1 MSTGIRAT
9 VTFDCPAGCSVAEFS
24 AAADKEI
31 DSVATSVSKTGTP
44 VTEFLVDVSPTGE
57 SATGETETGGDAT
70 AGPSADQAQ
79 SETVANAEPVFS
91 YGSADVYRV
100 KHADDCPCTCLGQF
114 DCPIHRYLVDEGEL
128 TVVFHA
134 ETFEQLQEVTAALR
148 ERFPS
153 MDVQQLL
160 QPPLSGTPEDR
171 RFVNCGKLTD
181 RQQEVLRTAYREGYF
196 ERPRAANATELAEQ
210 LGISQSTFAEHLTAA
225 QRKLFGDVFD
235 DC

>member
-31 DSVATSVSKTGTP
+31 DSVSTSVSKTGTP
-44 VTEFLVDVSPTGE
+44 VTEFLVDVPPSE
-57 SATGETETGGDAT
+57 SATAEAETGGDAT
-70 AGPSADQAQ
+70 PSRSTTQ

-100 KHADDCPCTCLGQF
+100 EHADDCPCTCLGQF
-114 DCPIHRYLVDEGEL
+114 DCPIHRYLVGEGEL
-128 TVVFHA
+128 TIVFHA

-148 ERFPS
+148 DRFPS

-196 ERPRAANATELAEQ
+196 ERPRDANATELAEE

-225 QRKLFGDVFD
+225 QRKLFADVLEEGS
-235 DC
+235 

>member
-1 MSTGIRAT
+1 M
-9 VTFDCPAGCSVAEFS
+9 
-24 AAADKEI
+24 
-31 DSVATSVSKTGTP
+31 
-44 VTEFLVDVSPTGE
+44 
-57 SATGETETGGDAT
+57 
-70 AGPSADQAQ
+70 
-79 SETVANAEPVFS
+79 FS

-100 KHADDCPCTCLGQF
+100 EHADDCPCTCLGQF
-114 DCPIHRYLVDEGEL
+114 DCPVHRYLVSEGEL

-148 ERFPS
+148 DRFPS

>member
-24 AAADKEI
+24 AATDKEI

-44 VTEFLVDVSPTGE
+44 VTEFLVDVPAARE
-57 SATGETETGGDAT
+57 SATAETEAGGDA
-70 AGPSADQAQ
+70 SANQEQ
-79 SETVANAEPVFS
+79 PETIANAEPVFS

-100 KHADDCPCTCLGQF
+100 EHADDCPCACLGQF
-114 DCPIHRYLVDEGEL
+114 DCPIHRYLVSEGEL

-148 ERFPS
+148 DRFPS

-196 ERPRAANATELAEQ
+196 ERPRAANATELAEE

-225 QRKLFGDVFD
+225 QRKLFADVFA

>member
-1 MSTGIRAT
+1 MSSGIRAT
-9 VTFDCPAGCSVAEFS
+9 VTFDTPAGCSVARFS
-24 AAADKEI
+24 AAADAEI
-31 DSVATSVSKTGTP
+31 DSVATSVATSGAA
-44 VTEFLVDVSPTGE
+44 VTEFLVDDASRPESGADAVDGSPSQCSGE
-57 SATGETETGGDAT
+57 QVE
-70 AGPSADQAQ
+70 PVAD
-79 SETVANAEPVFS
+79 AEPVFS

-100 KHADDCPCTCLGQF
+100 EHAGDCPCTCLGQF
-114 DCPIHRYLVDEGEL
+114 DCPIHRFLASPTEL

-134 ETFEQLQEVTAALR
+134 ETFEQLQDVTAALR

-160 QPPLSGTPEDR
+160 QPPLSGSPEDR

-181 RQQEVLRTAYREGYF
+181 RQQEVLRTAYDRGYF
-196 ERPRAANATELAEQ
+196 ERPRGANATELAAE

-235 DC
+235 DG